1 MKIKTALIPAAGL
14 GTRFLPYT
22 MCVPKEM
29 LPLGNKPAIHYIAEE
44 VVKSGVETMSLIIN
58 KDKQLL
64 ADYFKPHQ
72 ELESLLES
80 RGKIAALS
88 PIIELRSKLS
98 INTCEQSEPLGLG
111 HAILMAEKQFAADE
125 FIGIMLPD
133 DIIDGEEP
141 GLKQLIDQAQK
152 LNASVIAVQEVP
164 LSAIS
169 AYGSIIIK
177 QVINE
182 DVVEISGVIE
192 KPAADKA
199 PSNLAIIGRYVFC
212 PKLFTALRN
221 IKKSA
226 SGEYQLTDAM
236 DYLID
241 HMNERVFAYKIK
253 GKRYDTGTPT
263 GWVEAVNGLA
273 LKK

>member
-1 MKIKTALIPAAGL
+1 MKLKTALIPAAGL

-44 VVKSGVETMSLIIN
+44 VVASGVANMCLIIN

-64 ADYFKPHQ
+64 ANYFKPHH
-72 ELESLLES
+72 ELETLLTS

-98 INTCEQSEPLGLG
+98 VSTCEQKDPLGLG
-111 HAILMAEKQFAADE
+111 HAVLMAEKHFSPDE

-133 DIIDGEEP
+133 DIVDSEEP
-141 GLKQLIDQAQK
+141 GLKQLLIKAEK

-169 AYGSIIIK
+169 AYGSIKIK
-177 QVINE
+177 QVIDD

-192 KPAADKA
+192 KPAPDKA
-199 PSNLAIIGRYVFC
+199 PSNLAIIGRYVFT
-212 PKLFTALRN
+212 PQLFTALRN
-221 IKKSA
+221 IQKSP

-236 DYLID
+236 DYMID
-241 HMNERVFAYKIK
+241 RLGQRVFAYKLK
-253 GKRYDTGTPT
+253 GKRYDTGTPS
-263 GWVEAVNGLA
+263 GWVQAVNGLA

>member
-1 MKIKTALIPAAGL
+1 MKINTVLIPSAGL

-44 VVKSGVETMSLIIN
+44 VVQSGIKNMCLIIN
-58 KDKQLL
+58 KEKQLL

-72 ELESLLES
+72 ELETLLQS
-80 RGKIAALS
+80 RGKISALS
-88 PIIELRSKLS
+88 PILELRSKLS
-98 INTCEQSEPLGLG
+98 VSTCEQSEPLGLG
-111 HAILMAEKQFAADE
+111 HAVLMAEKEFAPDE

-133 DIIDGEEP
+133 DIIDSEDA

-177 QVINE
+177 QVIND
-182 DVVEISGVIE
+182 DVVEISGVVE

-199 PSNLAIIGRYVFC
+199 PSNLAIIGRYVFS

-236 DYLID
+236 DYMID
-241 HMNERVFAYKIK
+241 HMGERVFAYKLK
-253 GKRYDTGTPT
+253 GKRYDTGTPS

>member
-1 MKIKTALIPAAGL
+1 MKLKTALIPAAGL

-44 VVKSGVETMSLIIN
+44 VVNSGVKNMCLIIN

-72 ELESLLES
+72 ELETLLAS
-80 RGKIAALS
+80 RGKISALS
-88 PIIELRSKLS
+88 PIIELRSKVTVS
-98 INTCEQSEPLGLG
+98 TCEQREPLGLG
-111 HAILMAEKQFAADE
+111 HAVLMAEQQFAADE

-133 DIIDGEEP
+133 DIIDSQEP
-141 GLKQLIDQAQK
+141 GLMQLIKQAEA

-169 AYGSIIIK
+169 AYGSIKIK
-177 QVINE
+177 QVIS
-182 DVVEISGVIE
+182 DDIVEISGVVE

-199 PSNLAIIGRYVFC
+199 PSNLAIIGRYVFS
-212 PKLFTALRN
+212 PKLFHALRN
-221 IKKSA
+221 IKKSS

-236 DYLID
+236 DYMID
-241 HMNERVFAYKIK
+241 KMGERVFAYKLK
-253 GKRYDTGTPT
+253 GKRYDTGTPS
-263 GWVEAVNGLA
+263 GWVQAVNGFA
-273 LKK
+273 TKK

>member
-1 MKIKTALIPAAGL
+1 
-14 GTRFLPYT
+14 

-44 VVKSGVETMSLIIN
+44 VVKSGVQNMCLIIN

-72 ELESLLES
+72 ELEALLQS
-80 RGKIAALS
+80 RGKIAALA
-88 PIIELRSKLS
+88 PIIELRSKLTVS
-98 INTCEQSEPLGLG
+98 KCEQSEPLGLG
-111 HAILMAEKQFAADE
+111 HAVLMAEKEFAADE

-141 GLKQLIDQAQK
+141 GLKQLIDQARA

-177 QVINE
+177 QVIND
-182 DVVEISGVIE
+182 DVVEISGVVE

-212 PKLFTALRN
+212 PKLFAALRT

-226 SGEYQLTDAM
+226 CGEYQLTDAM
-236 DYLID
+236 DYMID

-263 GWVEAVNGLA
+263 GWVDAVNGFA
-273 LKK
+273 TKK

>member
-1 MKIKTALIPAAGL
+1 MKIKTVLIPAAGL

-44 VVKSGVETMSLIIN
+44 VVNSGIENMCLIIN

-72 ELESLLES
+72 ELETLLQS
-80 RGKIAALS
+80 RGKISALS

-98 INTCEQSEPLGLG
+98 ISTCEQSEPLGLG
-111 HAILMAEKQFAADE
+111 HAVLMAEKYFGADE

-133 DIIDGEEP
+133 DIIDSEEA
-141 GLKQLIDQAQK
+141 GLKQLIEQASK

-164 LSAIS
+164 LEAIS

-177 QVINE
+177 HVIN
-182 DVVEISGVIE
+182 DDLVEISGVIE

-199 PSNLAIIGRYVFC
+199 PSNLAIIGRYVFS
-212 PKLFTALRN
+212 PKLFPALHK
-221 IKKSA
+221 IDKSP

-236 DYLID
+236 DYMID
-241 HMNERVFAYKIK
+241 QMGERVFAYKLK
-253 GKRYDTGTPT
+253 GKRYDTGTPS
-263 GWVEAVNGLA
+263 GWVHAVNGFA
-273 LKK
+273 TKK